1 MNISA
6 KYQYYSKGYVVIK
19 NVLNRRDL
27 NECKKQT
34 ILSYNKILDKNI
46 NYKNIHKLLTEYE
59 NKKEWDKM
67 YDAFNNV
74 RNSKAFLKISK
85 KLETLTKKFFNI
97 KAKKLTCGY
106 AIGIK
111 NSKRT
116 SYNWHQE
123 KTYYSNI
130 KKKTFHYQFPFFGK
144 CNKSNGT
151 MSVLEGS
158 HTLGEILDYSYNR
171 KYKKGVYSY
180 IPRDIKLMKK
190 YFKERYLNMD
200 LGDVCI
206 FHENIVHRSN
216 LNKTNKIRFAGIN
229 RQQAL

>member
-1 MNISA
+1 MNRSA

-85 KLETLTKKFFNI
+85 KLETLTKNFFNI

-123 KTYYSNI
+123 KTYYS
-130 KKKTFHYQFPFFGK
+130 KKNFSLSIPFFW
-144 CNKSNGT
+144 
-151 MSVLEGS
+151 
-158 HTLGEILDYSYNR
+158 
-171 KYKKGVYSY
+171 
-180 IPRDIKLMKK
+180 
-190 YFKERYLNMD
+190 
-200 LGDVCI
+200 
-206 FHENIVHRSN
+206 
-216 LNKTNKIRFAGIN
+216 
-229 RQQAL
+229 